1 MRLPFSAK
9 QAWGFLGKWGRNR
22 YVLTLTVFA
31 VWMLFFDAY
40 NVGTRRKIAAKIKR
54 YEADKAYYLA
64 KIEELKLQNDLLKR
78 DGKAVERLA
87 REKYLM
93 KKDNED
99 LYIVRK

>member
-1 MRLPFSAK
+1 M
-9 QAWGFLGKWGRNR
+9 
-22 YVLTLTVFA
+22 T
-31 VWMLFFDAY
+31 FFDAY
-40 NVGTRRKIAAKIKR
+40 NLGIRRKLAAKVR
-54 YEADKAYYLA
+54 RFEADKAYYST

>member
-1 MRLPFSAK
+1 MTIVFPKSKVVATAKRL
-9 QAWGFLGKWGRNR
+9 GRNR
-22 YVLTLTVFA
+22 YFWVSALFI
-31 VWMLFFDAY
+31 VWMTFFDAY
-40 NVGTRRKIAAKIKR
+40 NLGMRRKLAAKIKR
-54 YEADKAYYLA
+54 YQADKIYYLT

-99 LYIVRK
+99 LYVVRK